1 MNESINPTAPISGA
15 YTPYFYQSGLYR
27 MYRPEARNAPPTATN
42 RAVAMYL
49 FSADQD
55 LVRRLDYPQ
64 TVEQIIARGYF
75 SIPYG
80 EPTTALIS
88 DRTHAAWLGL
98 DDVIRDI
105 HTRIAIYQKNMD
117 DLSLSA
123 CEANNALFRQE
134 AAQGC
139 PANEK
144 QRYSVNKMMQKLY
157 EEHRSE
163 RVNLWRDVSRVRA
176 NLPELVQQYLAG
188 YRKLSL
194 LDDLRGDEP

>member
-27 MYRPEARNAPPTATN
+27 MYRPEARNAPSTATN

-55 LVRRLDYPQ
+55 LVHRLDYPQ

-98 DDVIRDI
+98 DDIIRDI
-105 HTRIAIYQKNMD
+105 HTRIATYQKNMY

-194 LDDLRGDEP
+194 LDDLRGDAP